1 MYNNDLTYHCSADF
15 KSGGGIQTYLKSL
28 FQYQGQGVSHEL
40 IDSLET
46 VDQGQFKLLHVH
58 EQQLLWQLTGECP
71 AVFTMH
77 NHSAYCPS
85 GTKYLAATG
94 ASCDRPMSP
103 LGCAWGHFVDGCGS
117 RRPHQV
123 LQGLKNSYNDL
134 AILQKHKIPV
144 IAVSKFVQDQLI
156 RHGISAERVMT
167 LHHGTS
173 EPKISHQPL
182 TREIHQA
189 QRILYVGRIV
199 PYKGLD
205 WLLKSLANVDSHIHL
220 DIAGEGWDR
229 PQIERLAGK
238 LGVAQRIVWHGWCDS
253 PKLESLY
260 QQCFA
265 VIVPSVWPEPAG
277 LVTLEAYA
285 RYRPV
290 IASNLGGI
298 PDYVCPN
305 KTGILVE
312 ANHINQ
318 LAAAITELA
327 SNFSKIRDMGQQG
340 HDWFLSNFTMN
351 HHVTQLQKIYDK
363 VVESFSNQKSIGV
376 NQFITRV

>member
-28 FQYQGQGVSHEL
+28 FQHQGQGVSHEL
-40 IDSLET
+40 IDSLKT

-156 RHGISAERVMT
+156 RHGISAERVTT

-351 HHVTQLQKIYDK
+351 HHVAQLQKIYDK
-363 VVESFSNQKSIGV
+363 VIENFPHQKFTSV
-376 NQFITRV
+376 NQFITSV

>member
-40 IDSLET
+40 IDSLKT

-156 RHGISAERVMT
+156 RHGISAERVTT

-277 LVTLEAYA
+277 LVTLEAYV

-351 HHVTQLQKIYDK
+351 HHVAQLQKIYNK
-363 VVESFSNQKSIGV
+363 VIENFSHQKSTSV
-376 NQFITRV
+376 NQFITSV

>member
-40 IDSLET
+40 IDSLKT

-156 RHGISAERVMT
+156 RHGIPSERVMT

-238 LGVAQRIVWHGWCDS
+238 LGVAQRIVWHGWCES
-253 PKLESLY
+253 SKLESLY